1 MVSKGISYLFT
12 AGSSSFA
19 VKLIAAISLLLIGF
33 IVGRLLS
40 RLIHKILSEL
50 ETNKILREQAGVK
63 IPVEEFLSATAK
75 YIIYFIALIMALGQ
89 LGLTTT
95 VLYILLFII
104 LAILVAFIILAFK
117 DFVPNVAAGF
127 FIHQK
132 KIIKAGDYIQLNE
145 TEGKVLHVNLIETKI
160 RTKKGD
166 IVYIP
171 NSILTK
177 SELTKKN
184 TT

>member
-1 MVSKGISYLFT
+1 MVSKGIDYLFN

-40 RLIHKILSEL
+40 KLIHKVLSEL
-50 ETNKILREQAGVK
+50 ETHKILREQAGVK
-63 IPVEEFLSATAK
+63 IHVEEFLSAIAK
-75 YIIYFIALIMALGQ
+75 YIIYFIALIMALSQ

-104 LAILVAFIILAFK
+104 LAILVAFIIMAFK
-117 DFVPNVAAGF
+117 DFVPNVVAGF
-127 FIHQK
+127 FLHQK
-132 KIIKAGDYIQLNE
+132 KIIKEGDYIQLNE

-160 RTKKGD
+160 KTKKGD

-184 TT
+184 PT